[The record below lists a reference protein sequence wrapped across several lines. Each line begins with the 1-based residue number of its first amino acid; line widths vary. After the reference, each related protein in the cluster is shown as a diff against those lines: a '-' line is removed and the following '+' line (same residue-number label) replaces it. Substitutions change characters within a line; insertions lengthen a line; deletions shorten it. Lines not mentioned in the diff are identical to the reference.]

1 MKGRIEIEKD
11 IKINCSGYCLFYLFC
26 IILCNSRWRCRR
38 PMGQIDEMGKEIE
51 VRI

>member
-11 IKINCSGYCLFYLFC
+11 IEINCSSYCLLDLFC
-26 IILCNSRWRCRR
+26 IILCNSRWRRR
-38 PMGQIDEMGKEIE
+38 RSMGQIDEMGKEIE